1 MFSIESVFSVFLIV
15 WEVFCERIF
24 FDIFCTRK
32 ERGRYGYIIENSIIF
47 VLSLVISIVFSDYF
61 VAKEILILILLCN
74 NLLNLNP
81 IMRSKI
87 RRLS

>member
-61 VAKEILILILLCN
+61 VAKEILILILLC
-74 NLLNLNP
+74 L
-81 IMRSKI
+81 MRG
-87 RRLS
+87 